1 MSIWSKVLIGLIM
14 VTGIGFFYMAAST
27 LQIQRAWRE
36 EVRKYEKALAQ
47 VRKQNRELKEGAEA
61 AEAAAAMGIRQAE
74 MELHKVLIDRGR
86 VWYGCKPERPADPKT
101 GEVKVAVTF
110 PNPHRIK
117 DKTVLYVFEEK
128 AREAGGAYLGEFQAK
143 AVADKQVTLE
153 PVTTTTADG
162 KLVVGMTARELKR
175 LAASNGTWTMYEV
188 MPIDSHEIFVGLEDA
203 KLKALVPAA
212 SYAEY
217 AKDGKPAA
225 ANDPAERIVE
235 VQAADGS
242 KSKVYQRQLAD
253 YGVLFDELQR
263 QRAIDVDEID
273 ALTRDNQRIA
283 AAKADVDQEGQYLQ
297 AQIAQST
304 KELARHRF
312 EVTSVKDYR
321 LALETELGK
330 VRAAL
335 KETYAANKAVAD
347 ELTALQLKA
356 TQDIN
361 ARTGSAQASVRK

>member
-14 VTGIGFFYMAAST
+14 VAALGFFYMAAST

-36 EVRKYEKALAQ
+36 EVRKYENALATI
-47 VRKQNRELKEGAEA
+47 RKQNRDLKEGAEA
-61 AEAAAAMGIRQAE
+61 ADAAAMGIRQTE

-86 VWYGCKPERPADPKT
+86 VWYGCKPERAADVKT
-101 GEVKVAVTF
+101 GEVKVAVNL

-162 KLVVGMTARELKR
+162 KLVVGMTGRELKR
-175 LAASNGTWTMYEV
+175 LAASTGTWTIYEV
-188 MPIDSHEIFVGLEDA
+188 MPIDSHEIFTGLDDA
-203 KLKALVPAA
+203 KLKAMVPAA
-212 SYAEY
+212 SYPEY
-217 AKDGKPAA
+217 AKDGKPAG
-225 ANDPAERIVE
+225 ANDPAERVVE
-235 VQAADGS
+235 IQAADGS
-242 KSKVYQRQLAD
+242 KSKVYQRQLTD
-253 YGVLFDELQR
+253 YGILFDELQR
-263 QRAIDVDEID
+263 QRAIKLDEID
-273 ALTRDNQRIA
+273 ATTKDNQRIA

-297 AQIAQST
+297 AQIAKSN
-304 KELARHRF
+304 KELAWNKH
-312 EVTSVKDYR
+312 EVTSVKEYR

-330 VRAAL
+330 VQAAM
-335 KETYAANKAVAD
+335 KQTYAANKAVAD
-347 ELTALQLKA
+347 ELAAIQWKA
-356 TQDIN
+356 TQEIN